1 MSQYRKYGK
10 TYCSKECSDKYKRQI
25 SSETMAKTNRKYA
38 SERMKKNN
46 PTKSLAVRAKI
57 SKALKTIKHKPI
69 VQGGNGRGMTEPQ
82 RLLYNKLLHIGAKA
96 EFTVKTN
103 QKRINKYRYPT
114 HYNIDI
120 AIPIYMIAIEVD
132 GASHSLHR
140 NKEKDIKKTNFLTK
154 NKWTVIRFKNK
165 QIIENIDICVENVKN
180 EIKRLSRKSDTAL

>member
-1 MSQYRKYGK
+1 M
-10 TYCSKECSDKYKRQI
+10 
-25 SSETMAKTNRKYA
+25 
-38 SERMKKNN
+38 
-46 PTKSLAVRAKI
+46 RAKI
-57 SKALKTIKHKPI
+57 SKTLKTIKHKPI

-82 RLLYNKLLHIGAKA
+82 RLLYNKLLHIGATA

-140 NKEKDIKKTNFLTK
+140 NKEKDIKKQIFLLK
-154 NKWTVIRFKNK
+154 ISGQSLGSKNK

-180 EIKRLSRKSDTAL
+180 EIKRLSRKSNTIMP